1 MSLPI
6 SYPQPPTIIPA
17 VGLNNGTVTSVGVTA
32 PPEFTV
38 ANSPVTATG
47 TIALN
52 KATQAANNIWAGP
65 AAGPA
70 AQPAFRPLALA
81 DMPPGLPAGTVT
93 SVGLAMPGEYAVANS
108 PVTNANT
115 LTVTKTNQPPNQV
128 YAGPVAGPNAQP
140 SFRAL
145 ATADL
150 PAGTG
155 TVTSVGLT
163 MPAEYAVAN
172 SPVTGAN
179 TLAVTKTNQSANQV
193 YAGPAAGA
201 PAQPVFR
208 ALAAADLP
216 AGTGTVTSVG
226 LTMPGEFAVA
236 NSPVTGANT
245 LAVTKTAQPP
255 STVWA
260 APTTLGGIPV
270 FRLLNAADLPAYT
283 LEDILNNGPE
293 TGPYNIY
300 VTSPAI
306 EFQNGINL
314 QISGFSNTVG
324 DSTNVTIGYAVIATG
339 LNATAVGRLAEAT
352 QPHATA
358 LGPVAHAYHQFST
371 ALGYSAETTAANQL
385 RLGTATET
393 VSIPGN
399 LIVDQYIRSL
409 QQKACVAGITPGTS
423 ALQALPVAAT
433 TTLDIKDTLFD
444 PLAMVNL
451 ATDRISL
458 TDTQQCWGVSVMV
471 RGDFGGLNPATNT
484 WTMQLIWFDGAV
496 DRIIGEHQ
504 LATVANVN
512 AWSTTLATGMRTNAN
527 AGQYLYCRITNNTPQ
542 IMKLTHFRFSV
553 TRVA

>member
-17 VGLNNGTVTSVGVTA
+17 VGLNNGTVTSVGLAA

-47 TIALN
+47 TIVLS
-52 KATQAANNIWAGP
+52 KATQSANNVWAGP

-70 AQPAFRPLALA
+70 AQPSFRP
-81 DMPPGLPAGTVT
+81 
-93 SVGLAMPGEYAVANS
+93 
-108 PVTNANT
+108 
-115 LTVTKTNQPPNQV
+115 
-128 YAGPVAGPNAQP
+128 
-140 SFRAL
+140 L

-270 FRLLNAADLPAYT
+270 FRLLNANDLPAYD
-283 LEDILNNGPE
+283 LEDVLANDPS

-306 EFQNGINL
+306 EFQNGINFE
-314 QISGFSNTVG
+314 ITGFPNTVG
-324 DSTNVTIGYAVIATG
+324 DSTNIAIGYAVIATG
-339 LNATAVGRLAEAT
+339 LNATAVGRFAEAT
-352 QPHATA
+352 QQHTAA
-358 LGPVAHAYHQFST
+358 LGPLAHAYHQFST

-423 ALQALPVAAT
+423 ALQALPAAGAT

-451 ATDRISL
+451 ATNRISV
-458 TDTQQCWGVSVMV
+458 TDTQQCWGVSAMV
-471 RGDFGGLNPATNT
+471 RGDFGGLNPGALNYTF
-484 WTMQLIWFDGAV
+484 QLIWFDGAA
-496 DRIIGEHQ
+496 DRVIGEHQ

-512 AWSTTLATGMRTNAN
+512 AWSTTLATGMRTNGSP
-527 AGQYLYCRITNNTPQ
+527 GQYLYCRITNNTLQ
-542 IMKLTHFRFSV
+542 TMNLTHFRFSV